1 VKEDGSAEPIFQEGS
16 TRPERIANGMQNVKK
31 ARVIAIANGKGGI
44 GKTTTTAVL
53 GTQLS
58 MLGCRVLVID
68 NDPQANLSSVLG
80 YTGYTGPNLY
90 NVLLEEATLREC
102 LLKTAIDPE
111 TMQYFNPL
119 KFPERKAQP
128 GPMLVPITSAAR
140 QADFELK
147 SKIDV
152 WVYQLRDALQ
162 TIMEDFDY
170 ILIDC
175 SPSLGTLTV
184 NAFNA
189 AQDVLIPMLPE
200 RLVAEGLADLIG
212 AVATVRRKTNTTLQ
226 IAGLFF
232 SMVLQNWRAHN
243 DVKDS
248 LRTPATQQGLTKVL
262 GPDAPPLHVFHAEIK
277 HNASLANSTNEGSL
291 LVVDSPKSPYTK
303 AYWLLLAEI
312 IEVIGGT
319 AQAKTRQVA
328 ANIQAGK

>member
-1 VKEDGSAEPIFQEGS
+1 MQ
-16 TRPERIANGMQNVKK
+16 TRKQAI
-31 ARVIAIANGKGGI
+31 VIAVANGKGGI

-58 MLGCRVLVID
+58 MLGYRVLVID

-80 YTGYTGPNLY
+80 YTGYTGMNLY
-90 NVLLEEATLREC
+90 NVLLEQDEATLSKC
-102 LLKTAIDPE
+102 MLKTAIDPE

-119 KFPERKAQP
+119 KFPERPAQP
-128 GPMLVPITSAAR
+128 GPMLIPITSAAR

-162 TIMEDFDY
+162 AVMDLFDY

-175 SPSLGTLTV
+175 SPSLGALTV

-189 AQDVLIPMLPE
+189 AQFVLVPMLPE

-212 AVATVRRKTNTTLQ
+212 AVATVKRKTNTSLQ
-226 IAGLFF
+226 IAGVFF
-232 SMVLQNWRAHN
+232 SMVLQNWRAHS
-243 DVKDS
+243 DVKNS
-248 LRTPATQQGLTKVL
+248 FRTLETRQNLVKVL
-262 GPDAPPLHVFHAEIK
+262 GADTPPLYVFNTEIK
-277 HNASLANSTNEGSL
+277 HNALLANSTNEGSL
-291 LVVDSPKSPYTK
+291 LVIDNPKSQYTK

-312 IEVIGGT
+312 TKIIGGA
-319 AQAKTRQVA
+319 AQMKTQQVA

>member
-1 VKEDGSAEPIFQEGS
+1 
-16 TRPERIANGMQNVKK
+16 MQNAKK
-31 ARVIAIANGKGGI
+31 AIVIAVANGKGGI

-80 YTGYTGPNLY
+80 YTGYTGKNLY
-90 NVLLEEATLREC
+90 NVLLEEAMLSEC
-102 LLKTAIDPE
+102 MLKTAIDPE

-119 KFPERKAQP
+119 KFPERQAQP
-128 GPMLVPITSAAR
+128 GPALVPITSAAR

-152 WVYQLRDALQ
+152 WVYQLRDSLQ
-162 TIMEDFDY
+162 TVIEQFDY

-175 SPSLGTLTV
+175 SPSLGTLTI

-189 AQDVLIPMLPE
+189 SQYVLIPMLPE

-212 AVATVRRKTNTTLQ
+212 AIATVRRKTNTSLQ
-226 IAGLFF
+226 IAGVFF

-248 LRTPATQQGLTKVL
+248 LRNPDAQKAMTKVL
-262 GPDAPPLHVFHAEIK
+262 GPDAPSLRVFTTEIK
-277 HNASLANSTNEGSL
+277 HSAALANSTNEGSL
-291 LVVDSPKSPYTK
+291 LVIDNPKSQYTK
-303 AYWLLLAEI
+303 AYWNLLAEI
-312 IEVIGGT
+312 TESIGGA
-319 AQAKTRQVA
+319 AQVKARQVA
-328 ANIQAGK
+328 TNIQSGK